1 MTADYQDISDRL
13 ARLEERVEGMRTS
26 TDVAKDEIDRRLD
39 DMNELRRQIEAERG
53 RYIDVDRYDERHEE
67 LQKQLNRMENR
78 VAAMEGG
85 NVIKA
90 GTIGWGLAGLGVLV
104 TVVAILVNVLTS
116 GV

>member
-1 MTADYQDISDRL
+1 
-13 ARLEERVEGMRTS
+13 
-26 TDVAKDEIDRRLD
+26 
-39 DMNELRRQIEAERG
+39 
-53 RYIDVDRYDERHEE
+53 
-67 LQKQLNRMENR
+67 LNRMENR

-104 TVVAILVNVLTS
+104 MVVAILVNVLTS